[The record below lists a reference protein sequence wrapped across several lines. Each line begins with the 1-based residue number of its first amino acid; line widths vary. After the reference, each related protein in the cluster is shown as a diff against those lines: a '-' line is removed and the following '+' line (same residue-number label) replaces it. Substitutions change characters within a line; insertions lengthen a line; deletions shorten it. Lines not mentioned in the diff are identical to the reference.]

1 MRTCFWLAALALPA
15 LLAPLPCPAQL
26 AAQEPVG
33 LPPPTVLGDGDPA
46 VLEVTVTAAATRPGA
61 LVIPMPPAEDASE
74 PERILHYFCRAWKD
88 WDFKAM
94 YGAMASDYRS
104 DVPYRRFEAL
114 FKGDIETNGGLLD
127 ESIAAEPGGSGAAAV
142 RLRVVLRYRN
152 AHAAPRTVVALAVRE
167 GADGWR
173 LAESGL
179 IPLDLDDL

>member
-1 MRTCFWLAALALPA
+1 MSPRRSFFHPAAAAALLPLLLAALP
-15 LLAPLPCPAQL
+15 
-26 AAQEPVG
+26 AQEPVG
-33 LPPPTVLGDGDPA
+33 LPPPTVLGDDGSA
-46 VLEVTVTAAATRPGA
+46 VLEVTVTATAAQPGA
-61 LVIPMPPAEDASE
+61 LVVPVPPAEDASE

-94 YGAMASDYRS
+94 YGAMASDYRE

-127 ESIAAEPGGSGAAAV
+127 ESIAAEPADSGAAAV

-167 GADGWR
+167 GANGWR
-173 LAESGL
+173 IGGSGL

>member
-1 MRTCFWLAALALPA
+1 MSSRRSFFLPAAAAALLPLLLAALP
-15 LLAPLPCPAQL
+15 
-26 AAQEPVG
+26 AQEPVG
-33 LPPPTVLGDGDPA
+33 LPPPTVLGDDGSA
-46 VLEVTVTAAATRPGA
+46 VLEVTVTATQPGA
-61 LVIPMPPAEDASE
+61 LVIPVPPAEDASE

-94 YGAMASDYRS
+94 YGAMASDYRA

-127 ESIAAEPGGSGAAAV
+127 ESIAAEPAGSGAAAV

-167 GADGWR
+167 GANGWR
-173 LAESGL
+173 IAGSGL

>member
-1 MRTCFWLAALALPA
+1 MNSRTSFFRPAAAAALLPLLLAALPAREPTDLPA
-15 LLAPLPCPAQL
+15 Q
-26 AAQEPVG
+26 
-33 LPPPTVLGDGDPA
+33 TVLGGDESA
-46 VLEVTVTAAATRPGA
+46 VLDVTVSATATRSGA
-61 LVIPMPPAEDASE
+61 LVIPVPPAEDASE

-94 YGAMASDYRS
+94 YGAMASDYRA

-127 ESIAAEPGGSGAAAV
+127 ESIAAEPAGSGAAAV

-167 GADGWR
+167 GANGWR
-173 LAESGL
+173 IAESGIL
-179 IPLDLDDL
+179 PLDLDDL

>member
-1 MRTCFWLAALALPA
+1 MRTRFSFFHPAAAAALLPLLLAALPA
-15 LLAPLPCPAQL
+15 PEPA
-26 AAQEPVG
+26 G

-61 LVIPMPPAEDASE
+61 LVIPVPPAEDASE

-127 ESIAAEPGGSGAAAV
+127 ESIAAEPAGSGAAAV

-167 GADGWR
+167 GANGWR
-173 LAESGL
+173 IAESGIL
-179 IPLDLDDL
+179 PLDLDDL

>member
-1 MRTCFWLAALALPA
+1 MNSRASFFHPVAAVALLPLLLAALPT
-15 LLAPLPCPAQL
+15 
-26 AAQEPVG
+26 QEPVG
-33 LPPPTVLGDGDPA
+33 LPPPTVLGDDESA
-46 VLEVTVTAAATRPGA
+46 VLEVTVTATQPGA
-61 LVIPMPPAEDASE
+61 LVIPVPPAEDASE

-94 YGAMASDYRS
+94 YGAMASDYRE

-127 ESIAAEPGGSGAAAV
+127 ESIAAEPADSGAAAV

-167 GADGWR
+167 GANGWR
-173 LAESGL
+173 IAGSGL